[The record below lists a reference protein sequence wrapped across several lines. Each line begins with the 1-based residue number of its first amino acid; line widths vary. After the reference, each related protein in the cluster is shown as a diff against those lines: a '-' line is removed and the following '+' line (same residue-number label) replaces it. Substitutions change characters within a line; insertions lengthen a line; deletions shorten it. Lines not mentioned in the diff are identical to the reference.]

1 MAQEEGLKTQN
12 SGFFLT
18 SKTSCVAS
26 SSCGNLRQAE
36 IPYYSKLEDII
47 EINYNRR
54 FKMVLFKCKWV
65 DTTRDRGYQ
74 KDILNFNCVSF
85 DKLIYKGE
93 REEHEF
99 LHQSIS
105 STIVVLRG

>member
-1 MAQEEGLKTQN
+1 
-12 SGFFLT
+12 
-18 SKTSCVAS
+18 
-26 SSCGNLRQAE
+26 
-36 IPYYSKLEDII
+36 
-47 EINYNRR
+47 
-54 FKMVLFKCKWV
+54 MVLFKCKWV
-65 DTTRDRGYQ
+65 HTTRDRGYQ
-74 KDILNFNCVSF
+74 KDILNFNCVNF